1 MTRKAIVISAERRYR
16 SGQHLMNTSLFTAIL
31 VVLSAAALSGCN
43 KEHQAEPDGYR
54 VVSYDAVTANWVII
68 RTGTF
73 DGKHLKKQLTVVCDF
88 YKWADHETVHGPH
101 ACDLHV
107 GELMVIH
114 HQPDAQGKFSDY
126 SDLWEMSP
134 DRLSVTHGVPP
145 DNVDQQFIIL
155 KNELLP
161 ETW

>member
-1 MTRKAIVISAERRYR
+1 
-16 SGQHLMNTSLFTAIL
+16 MNTSLFTAIL

-73 DGKHLKKQLTVVCDF
+73 DRKHLKKQLTVVCDF